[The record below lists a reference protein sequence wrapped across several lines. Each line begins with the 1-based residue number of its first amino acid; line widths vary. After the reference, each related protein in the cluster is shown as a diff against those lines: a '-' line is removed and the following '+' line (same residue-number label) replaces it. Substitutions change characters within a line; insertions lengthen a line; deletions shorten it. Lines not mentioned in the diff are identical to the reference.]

1 MLRLKTKLL
10 GFLLITSGIA
20 IAQHTDEINSNRP
33 GKSFGAFS
41 IGKKVIQA
49 ETGIYY
55 TKEDHDLQE
64 WQSKGFGLELVA
76 RYGAFFEQLEFIA
89 EMQYQK
95 DTYTAPGGFQEDRN
109 GFRQLTVGAKYLFY
123 DPWKNYVEK
132 VNVYSWKAEHKFKWR
147 KLRPAIGGYIG
158 ANFNPGDNPYTFPT
172 DPSVSP
178 KVMLLL
184 QNHFGSRTVLT
195 TNLIADKFTTDYPSY
210 GYILTLSH
218 GINQNWS
225 VFLEN
230 QGYKSDWYADCIF
243 RGGAAYLIKKNM
255 QVDAS
260 VGTSIKN
267 TPSIFIAGAGF
278 SWRFDKSYKPI
289 EIKDGKEV
297 KGDSKGKK
305 VEEEKKK
312 RSDEVK

>member
-1 MLRLKTKLL
+1 MPQLKTKLL
-10 GFLLITSGIA
+10 GLLLITSGIA

-41 IGKKVIQA
+41 VGKKVIQA
-49 ETGIYY
+49 ESGIYY
-55 TKEDHDLQE
+55 TKEKHDLQE
-64 WQSKGFGLELVA
+64 WEAKGFGLDLVV
-76 RYGAFFEQLEFIA
+76 RYGAFLEQLEFIG
-89 EMQYQK
+89 EMQYQTDK
-95 DTYTAPGGFQEDRN
+95 YSSPVLDENRN

-123 DPWKNYVEK
+123 DPWKNYEEK
-132 VNVYSWKAEHKFKWR
+132 VNVYSWKANHKFKWR
-147 KLRPAIGGYIG
+147 KLLPAIGGYVG
-158 ANFNPGDNPYTFPT
+158 ANFNVGDNPYTFPT
-172 DPSVSP
+172 DPTVSP

-195 TNLIADKFTTDYPSY
+195 TNLIADKIATDYPSY

-225 VFLEN
+225 VFIEN
-230 QGYKSDWYADCIF
+230 QGYKSDWYSDCIF

-260 VGTSIKN
+260 VGASIKD
-267 TPSIFIAGAGF
+267 TPSIFTGAVGF
-278 SWRFDKSYKPI
+278 SWRFDKSYKPV
-289 EIKDGKEV
+289 EIKGGKEV
-297 KGDSKGKK
+297 KGDTKGKK

-312 RSDEVK
+312 RSDEVQ